1 MTGINNLR
9 LKNTKLEFIVD
20 YKISPIYQPIR
31 DIDKQGI
38 KFGDPSV
45 PNPVQTFAAW
55 DHLRQV
61 YQKTEEEPK

>member
-9 LKNTKLEFIVD
+9 LKKDKLKFTTD

-38 KFGDPSV
+38 KFGDPDIQNFE
-45 PNPVQTFAAW
+45 PLLQEYFNI
-55 DHLRQV
+55 
-61 YQKTEEEPK
+61 YQSLKQYAYA

>member
-38 KFGDPSV
+38 KFG
-45 PNPVQTFAAW
+45 
-55 DHLRQV
+55 
-61 YQKTEEEPK
+61 EPGGIRTHDQELKRLLLYR

>member
-9 LKNTKLEFIVD
+9 LKNTKLKFIVN

-38 KFGDPSV
+38 KFGDASGSRTHDSRDE
-45 PNPVQTFAAW
+45 NPVS
-55 DHLRQV
+55 
-61 YQKTEEEPK
+61 